1 MMEEAM
7 TDDFAYFE
15 RGCAEQGARKWGVL
29 VPVLLLS
36 PSFSESGGHSW
47 FTDKEAEATST
58 NPFWLYGHLQPLY
71 N

>member
-36 PSFSESGGHSW
+36 PSFSESGGHS
-47 FTDKEAEATST
+47 
-58 NPFWLYGHLQPLY
+58 
-71 N
+71 